1 MTEIQK
7 EQAKKLRMQGFGYK
21 KIAAVLQLLPNTV
34 KSYCQRE
41 GLSGVM
47 AKPRSE
53 IIDGHFCKNCGLP
66 VLQDEKKEKKICSYE
81 CRMEWWKKKCY
92 KWIGFG
98 VAPEKKFFSG
108 VFFYVTLPSVCFG
121 VSLKPYGT

>member
-7 EQAKKLRMQGFGYK
+7 EQARKLRAQGFGYK
-21 KIAAVLQLLPNTV
+21 KIAAVLQLSPNTV
-34 KSYCQRE
+34 KSFCQRE
-41 GLSGVM
+41 GLNGVM

-66 VLQDEKKEKKICSYE
+66 VLQDEKRKEKKFCSYE

-92 KWIGFG
+92 K
-98 VAPEKKFFSG
+98 
-108 VFFYVTLPSVCFG
+108 
-121 VSLKPYGT
+121 